1 MSIQIRMNLVR
12 NILQKYQ
19 SAVPRYT
26 SYPTAVQFKAET
38 NDSILRHELS
48 LIDADKP
55 LSLYIHIPFCQSLCW
70 YCGCNTHI
78 TSKEEPILSYL
89 EALHKEIDIY
99 KESIGKTV
107 SISHLHFGGGTPT
120 YMPADEFKKL
130 MTKIYSFAKPTED
143 AELAIEIDP
152 RTLKEDM
159 VAALAETGINRVS
172 LGVQD
177 FDPKVQEAIHRIQP
191 YELNEKV
198 LNWLKDA
205 GITNVNFD
213 LIYGLP
219 AQDLNS
225 IRTTIEQTVKLNP
238 SRIALFGYA
247 HVPWMMPHQKVL
259 EKHYMPN
266 TDERFAMA
274 ELAKELLLEA
284 GYKAIGFDHFSKE
297 EDSLY
302 QAQISDNLHRNF
314 QGYTTDEAKV
324 MLSLGASSIGR
335 TEQAFMQNTTST
347 KAYKEA
353 LDKNKLPIAKF
364 LSLSKDDTTRSDL
377 IEELMCNF
385 TVDLNKYKQLEPLF
399 TNLEILPEMQEDGL
413 CTLEDNVLTI
423 TDLGKPFVRVAA
435 TAFDAY
441 FKPQA
446 NRHAK
451 AV

>member
-1 MSIQIRMNLVR
+1 MQ

-26 SYPTAVQFKAET
+26 SYPTAVQFQPQT
-38 NDSILRHELS
+38 DDSLLKHELS
-48 LIDADKP
+48 LIDTSKP

-78 TSKEEPILSYL
+78 TTKEEPILSYL
-89 EALHKEIDIY
+89 EALHKEIDMY
-99 KESIGKTV
+99 KEIIGKPV
-107 SISHLHFGGGTPT
+107 KISHLHFGGGTPT
-120 YMPADEFKKL
+120 YIPVEAFEKL
-130 MTKIYSFAKPTED
+130 MDKIYSFATPTEQ

-152 RTLKEDM
+152 RTLKQEM
-159 VAALAETGINRVS
+159 VTALAKKGINRVS
-172 LGVQD
+172 LGIQD

-191 YELNEKV
+191 YDLNKKV
-198 LNWLKDA
+198 LDWLKDA

-259 EKHYMPN
+259 EQHYMPN
-266 TDERFAMA
+266 TEERFAMA
-274 ELAKELLLEA
+274 ELAKELLLKA
-284 GYKAIGFDHFSKE
+284 GYKAVGFDHFAKE

-302 QAQISDNLHRNF
+302 QSLTSGNLHRNF
-314 QGYTTDEAKV
+314 QGYTTDKAKV

-335 TEQAFMQNTTST
+335 TEQAFTQNTTST

-353 LDKNKLPIAKF
+353 LNNNKLPVAKF
-364 LSLSKDDTTRSDL
+364 LSLSTEDIRRSEL
-377 IEELMCNF
+377 IEELLCTF
-385 TVDLNKYKQLEPLF
+385 KVDLNNYQDIKNIF
-399 TNLEILPEMQEDGL
+399 TNPEVITQMQADNL
-413 CTLEDNVLTI
+413 CQLTNNQLYI
-423 TDLGKPFVRVAA
+423 TELGKPFVRIAA

>member
-1 MSIQIRMNLVR
+1 MQKL
-12 NILQKYQ
+12 LQKYQ

-26 SYPTAVQFKAET
+26 SYPTAVQFKEET
-38 NDSILRHELS
+38 NDSLLKHELS
-48 LIDADKP
+48 LIDTSKP

-99 KESIGKTV
+99 KESIGTNV

-120 YMPADEFKKL
+120 YMPAEEFKKL
-130 MTKIYSFAKPTED
+130 MTKIYSFATPTED

-159 VAALAETGINRVS
+159 VTALAEMGINRVS

-198 LNWLKDA
+198 LNWLKNV
-205 GITNVNFD
+205 GISNVNFD

-219 AQDLNS
+219 AQTEDS
-225 IRTTIEQTVKLNP
+225 IRTTIEQTVKLSP

-259 EKHYMPN
+259 EQHYMPN
-266 TDERFAMA
+266 TEERFAMA

-284 GYKAIGFDHFSKE
+284 GYKAVGFDHFAKE

-302 QAQISDNLHRNF
+302 QSLKQGDLHRNF
-314 QGYTTDEAKV
+314 QGYTTDKAKV

-353 LDKNKLPIAKF
+353 LNQGKLPIAKF
-364 LSLSKDDTTRSDL
+364 LSLSEDDRLRSDL
-377 IEELMCNF
+377 IEELMCTF
-385 TVDLNKYKQLEPLF
+385 EVDLNKYQNLEPLF
-399 TNLEILPEMQEDGL
+399 TNPDVLTDMQQDGL
-413 CTLEDNVLTI
+413 CTLKDNQLKVTEQ
-423 TDLGKPFVRVAA
+423 GQPFVRIAA